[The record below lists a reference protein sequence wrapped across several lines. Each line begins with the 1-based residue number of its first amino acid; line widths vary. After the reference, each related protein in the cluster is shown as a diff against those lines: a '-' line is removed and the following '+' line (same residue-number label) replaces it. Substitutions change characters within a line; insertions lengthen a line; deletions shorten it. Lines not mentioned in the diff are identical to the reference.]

1 MSYPAVLPTILD
13 AIGGRPLGTTVLA
26 RELAELTG
34 RNFSQIR
41 SAISHA
47 NATGRVVMI
56 ERAGEETAWVW
67 NGLGPNAKKVDH
79 TRVDTAQLKAAGEL
93 PRMVDS
99 PRLTAPTDAAALAA
113 VQTVGS
119 YALRDAAARDAAKS
133 VEIPAL
139 YESVRPLKGGKILL
153 QDELGNLWVARALD
167 HL

>member
-13 AIGGRPLGTTVLA
+13 AIGGRPLGAVVLA

-41 SAISHA
+41 SAIAHA

-67 NGLGPNAKKVDH
+67 NGLGPNAKKVDRI
-79 TRVDTAQLKAAGEL
+79 RVETARLKAAGEA
-93 PRMVDS
+93 
-99 PRLTAPTDAAALAA
+99 APAMPPVPPVRGTS
-113 VQTVGS
+113 S
-119 YALRDAAARDAAKS
+119 YALPADAPQVRAAVVQNLNTDT
-133 VEIPAL
+133 PAL
-139 YESVRPLKGGKILL
+139 YESVRPLKGGKVLL
-153 QDELGNLWVARALD
+153 QDELGNLWVARQLD